1 MGLMTTP
8 SDQELIAAIGRGD
21 TPSFE
26 SLYHRHKEFVWRTA
40 LRVCNGNEHA
50 ALDVS
55 QETFAWLL
63 QRCRKRLTLTAKLS
77 TFLYP
82 AIRNIAHTRR
92 RRTRREVLGDV
103 PDQPAAAKDTAPD
116 CLERL
121 VADLPDGQREVL
133 LLRFVEDMSLLE
145 IASSLEI
152 PTGTVKSRLHHALA
166 TLRERPGI
174 TEH

>member
-1 MGLMTTP
+1 MSTL
-8 SDQELIAAIGRGD
+8 SDQELVIAIRRGD
-21 TPSFE
+21 TSGFE

-40 LRVCNGNEHA
+40 LRMCNGDEHA

-63 QRCRKRLTLTAKLS
+63 QRCRKRLTLSAKLS

-82 AIRNIAHTRR
+82 AIRNIALTRR

-103 PDQPAAAKDTAPD
+103 PDQEGPIPVQSSDE
-116 CLERL
+116 LERL
-121 VADLPDGQREVL
+121 VAGLPDGQREVL

-145 IASSLEI
+145 IAASLEI

-166 TLRERPGI
+166 TLRTRPDI
-174 TEH
+174 TAG

>member
-1 MGLMTTP
+1 MTTP
-8 SDQELIAAIGRGD
+8 SDQELVTGIGRGD
-21 TPSFE
+21 ASSFE

-40 LRVCNGNEHA
+40 LRMCSGDDHA

-63 QRCRKRLTLTAKLS
+63 QRCRKRLVLTAKLS

-92 RRTRREVLGDV
+92 RHTRREVLGEVPEQAAASV
-103 PDQPAAAKDTAPD
+103 PDTASD
-116 CLERL
+116 SLERL
-121 VADLPDGQREVL
+121 VKDLPSGQREVL

-145 IASSLEI
+145 IASSLDI
-152 PTGTVKSRLHHALA
+152 PTGTVKSRLHHALV
-166 TLRERPGI
+166 TLRANR
-174 TEH
+174 HH

>member
-1 MGLMTTP
+1 MSTL
-8 SDQELIAAIGRGD
+8 SDQELVIAIRRGD
-21 TPSFE
+21 TSGFE

-40 LRVCNGNEHA
+40 LRMCNGDEHA

-63 QRCRKRLTLTAKLS
+63 QRCRKRLTLSAKLS

-92 RRTRREVLGDV
+92 RRTRREILGDV
-103 PDQPAAAKDTAPD
+103 PDQEGPAPVQFSDE
-116 CLERL
+116 LERL
-121 VADLPDGQREVL
+121 VAGLPDGQREVL

-145 IASSLEI
+145 IAASLEI

-166 TLRERPGI
+166 TLRARPDI
-174 TEH
+174 TTG